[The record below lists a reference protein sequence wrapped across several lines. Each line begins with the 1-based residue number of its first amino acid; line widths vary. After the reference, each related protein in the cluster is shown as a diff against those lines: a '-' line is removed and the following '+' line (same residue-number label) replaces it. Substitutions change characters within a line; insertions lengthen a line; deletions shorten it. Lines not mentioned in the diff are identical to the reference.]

1 MVKHILAFVAVAV
14 LAGSAGFVQAS
25 GGSNSGGGGG
35 GGGGGGTG
43 GGSTIR
49 YAGYITNVVD
59 APEGVYITIGTSYYN
74 TGVLLVTPDTKV
86 VYADG
91 STQSATADD
100 IDLGDYVE
108 VNATSARVAAK
119 VSIVI
124 P

>member
-1 MVKHILAFVAVAV
+1 MLKHMLVLAAVVA
-14 LAGSAGFVQAS
+14 LAGSVGFVQAS

-35 GGGGGGTG
+35 GTG

-49 YAGYITNVVD
+49 YTGYITNVVD

-108 VNATSARVAAK
+108 VNATSTGV
-119 VSIVI
+119 
-124 P
+124 